1 MEHLRHRGALT
12 LLAAALLAPA
22 PTARGQVLPTQD
34 GRLLDANYLYG
45 SQGYNSVRRAESTFN
60 ANQYVTGQV
69 GGLYAFRGQPY
80 AAANQ
85 LRLTL
90 PSAGLDD
97 FNRRAVGLDQI
108 RSGTLYGAS
117 TYLSPQRTV
126 LGSAGIA
133 RGAAAPGTSIPRA
146 TYVPRATAQRLYDQ
160 AIEAYKPLTAGL
172 GEPLRVN
179 PLVAPALPMAPPS
192 LAVAAAQAQ
201 ALQGAV
207 RPISSAL
214 FGILRDKDKQRLVEE
229 LTAAERAAD
238 AGLHGRVDARVDAHV
253 DARFKPKPPDL
264 PPAPT
269 AGPLPEPGQDVFID
283 ILVNLQRL
291 GTEDESDARPPTGP
305 KPKRTQPLPVPGDED
320 EDDTAAQAVLP
331 AKAVELR
338 RGRVIVNTL
347 AGKGRDMFNVHM
359 TRAQAL
365 LAQGKFYEAA
375 GEYHIAAILNQD
387 HWLAYVGEGLAR
399 FAANEPLSA
408 ALRIRR
414 AIKRFPRLLDTRLSI
429 NVLKL
434 LGVKTVTDRIDRLER
449 RLARKGVQPDPS
461 LVFLAAFI
469 RSSMGDR
476 ARAVEHA
483 TRLRALAGKDKI
495 HRALAD
501 AILAGARRGA
511 ATAPATRPA
520 ASKAP

>member
-1 MEHLRHRGALT
+1 MEHMRHRGALT
-12 LLAAALLAPA
+12 LLAAVLLAPA
-22 PTARGQVLPTQD
+22 GVARGQVLPTQD

-45 SQGYNSVRRAESTFN
+45 SQGYNSIRRAEGTFN

-85 LRLTL
+85 LRLTV

-133 RGAAAPGTSIPRA
+133 HGAAAPGSSIPRA

-172 GEPLRVN
+172 GEQTRVN
-179 PLVAPALPMAPPS
+179 PLVAPTLPAAPQAL
-192 LAVAAAQAQ
+192 AAAAARVE

-207 RPISSAL
+207 RPTSSAL
-214 FGILRDKDKQRLVEE
+214 FGILREQDKQRLVEE
-229 LTAAERAAD
+229 LTAAERAVD
-238 AGLHGRVDARVDAHV
+238 GRVDARVDARI
-253 DARFKPKPPDL
+253 DARFKPTPPEL
-264 PPAPT
+264 PPASAPA
-269 AGPLPEPGQDVFID
+269 AGALPRPGQDVFVD

-291 GTEDESDARPPTGP
+291 AAEDESDSPPQAAAKPEP
-305 KPKRTQPLPVPGDED
+305 KQTLPLPESNGAD
-320 EDDTAAQAVLP
+320 EDDTAAARAVLP
-331 AKAVELR
+331 PKAVELR

-359 TRAQAL
+359 ARAQDL
-365 LAQGKFYEAA
+365 LSKGKFYEAA
-375 GEYHIAAILNQD
+375 GEYRIAAILNQD
-387 HWLAYVGEGLAR
+387 HWLAYIGEGLAR
-399 FAANEPLSA
+399 FAADEPLSG
-408 ALRIRR
+408 ALRIRQ
-414 AIKRFPRLLDTRLSI
+414 AVKRFPRLLDTRLSI
-429 NVLKL
+429 NVLKM
-434 LGVKTVTDRIDRLER
+434 LGEKTTSDRIARLER
-449 RLARKGVQPDPS
+449 RLAQKGVQPDPS

-495 HRALAD
+495 HGALAD
-501 AILAGARRGA
+501 AILAGA
-511 ATAPATRPA
+511 ATRPATRPA
-520 ASKAP
+520 TSKVP